1 MGEAWGRTPSCS
13 DGRHVRVDAAPRF
26 RMRRTDPEIPCQVI
40 GPLLRHV
47 ASHGADASEL
57 RRRHGLPDAAPT
69 APETMI
75 ALSSRA
81 RLFDDAAAL
90 VGDPFLGLHIGLGF
104 ERGHFGILEYS
115 IASAPDLRE
124 AHRRL
129 GVYGA
134 LLNPL
139 ARFRLVEDD
148 EGAARVHHHVSGLPT
163 GIGRHLHDMTL
174 GVLLTTGRRLAGPA
188 WTLDRVWF
196 VHDRPD
202 LSGFPGAPD
211 PVAHLAGV
219 FGTADIQFGAA
230 DNGVAFRATLLDLPV
245 LTADPGLS
253 SVMITQADGALIERS
268 IETDIVSRVRP
279 VVRSLL
285 PRGGGLLVEVAT
297 RLRMSPRTLQR
308 RLAEDSATLHEI
320 VEEERKEEALR
331 LLRDPRRPLAEIAY
345 RLGYSDMANFL
356 RAFKRWTGATPGQQ
370 RRRAASES
378 QPS

>member
-1 MGEAWGRTPSCS
+1 
-13 DGRHVRVDAAPRF
+13 
-26 RMRRTDPEIPCQVI
+26 MRRTDPEIPCQVI
-40 GPLLRHV
+40 GPLFRHV
-47 ASHGADASEL
+47 ASHGGDAAEL
-57 RRRHGLPDAAPT
+57 RRRHGLPDSVAST
-69 APETMI
+69 PETMI
-75 ALSSRA
+75 ALSARA
-81 RLFDDAAAL
+81 RLFDDAAAML
-90 VGDPFLGLHIGLGF
+90 GDPFLGLHLGLSF

-139 ARFRLVEDD
+139 ARFRLVEDG
-148 EGAARVHHHVSGLPT
+148 EGAARLHHHVAGMGA
-163 GIGRHLHDMTL
+163 GIGRHLHELTVA
-174 GVLLTTGRRLAGPA
+174 VLLNIGRRLAGPTWA
-188 WTLDRVWF
+188 LDHVWF
-196 VHDRPD
+196 LHPRPE
-202 LSGFPGAPD
+202 LSAFPGAPD
-211 PVAHLAGV
+211 PVEYLAGV
-219 FGTADIQFGAA
+219 FGTSDIRFEAV
-230 DNGVAFRATLLDLPV
+230 DNGVSFRASLLDLPV
-245 LTADPGLS
+245 LSADPALS
-253 SVMITQADGALIERS
+253 AVMMTQADGALVDRNS
-268 IETDIVSRVRP
+268 ETDIVSRVRP

-308 RLAEDSATLHEI
+308 RLADDNATLHEI

-370 RRRAASES
+370 RRRTAAAAAGETPAS
-378 QPS
+378 